1 MCSIRCPLT
10 SGGAILSPC
19 ERIPAK
25 LVTLDP
31 CQSSIRLGNARNGL
45 NRFASP
51 FRATLNT
58 SWISNE
64 YWVWVEA
71 CVFFTYS
78 SITLNS
84 SVDFSNTSIS
94 VFNFL

>member
-1 MCSIRCPLT
+1 MYPVT
-10 SGGAILSPC
+10 GASGGAILSPC
-19 ERIPAK
+19 DRMPAK
-25 LVTLDP
+25 FVTLDP
-31 CQSSIRLGNARNGL
+31 CQSNILFGRARNGL
-45 NRFASP
+45 NLLASP
-51 FRATLNT
+51 LRATLNT
-58 SWISNE
+58 SAISRE
-64 YWVWVEA
+64 YWVCVEA